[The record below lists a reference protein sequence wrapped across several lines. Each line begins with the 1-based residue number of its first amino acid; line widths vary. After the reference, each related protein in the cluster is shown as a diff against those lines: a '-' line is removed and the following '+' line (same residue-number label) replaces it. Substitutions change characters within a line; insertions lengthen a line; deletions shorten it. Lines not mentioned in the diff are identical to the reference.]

1 MPVQT
6 GGRKSSKKRSRS
18 VSRKRKTTKHK
29 TVKHKTV
36 KHKTVNRKTVS
47 KVSRKKPVK
56 LNRWQHFLKKHGG
69 KGHSQRQLRA
79 LYRKE
84 YR

>member
-29 TVKHKTV
+29 TVK
-36 KHKTVNRKTVS
+36 RKTVS
-47 KVSRKKPVK
+47 KVSHKKPVK
-56 LNRWQHFLKKHGG
+56 LNRWHRFLKKHGG

>member
-36 KHKTVNRKTVS
+36 KRKTVS
-47 KVSRKKPVK
+47 KVSHKKPVK
-56 LNRWQHFLKKHGG
+56 LNRWQRFLKKHGG

>member
-29 TVKHKTV
+29 TVK
-36 KHKTVNRKTVS
+36 RKTVS
-47 KVSRKKPVK
+47 KVSHKKPVK
-56 LNRWQHFLKKHGG
+56 LNRWQRFLKKHGG

-79 LYRKE
+79 LYSKE

>member
-29 TVKHKTV
+29 TVK
-36 KHKTVNRKTVS
+36 RKTVS
-47 KVSRKKPVK
+47 KVSHKKPVK
-56 LNRWQHFLKKHGG
+56 LNRWQRFLKKHGG

-84 YR
+84 YL

>member
-6 GGRKSSKKRSRS
+6 QGRKSSKKRSRS
-18 VSRKRKTTKHK
+18 VPRKRKTTKNK
-29 TVKHKTV
+29 TVKS
-36 KHKTVNRKTVS
+36 KTVN

-56 LNRWQHFLKKHGG
+56 LNRWQRFLKKHGG